1 MEKFD
6 KFSSIE
12 QAAMEQSP
20 ASETD
25 VRHNFVG
32 ASSFL
37 DDIVDGVVRAIDRP
51 YGYQIFNLGKGAGTT
66 LNEFISLVEKHVG
79 KKANI
84 NQMPAQLGDV
94 PFTNADVSKANRL
107 LGYSSKTTF
116 EEGIEK
122 TVTWH
127 KETYGEDGMKEVDR

>member
-1 MEKFD
+1 MAPYKFITRITRGEQID
-6 KFSSIE
+6 KYGDGTTSRDYTFI
-12 QAAMEQSP
+12 
-20 ASETD
+20 
-25 VRHNFVG
+25 
-32 ASSFL
+32 

-51 YGYQIFNLGKGAGTT
+51 YGYQMFNLGKGAGTT

-122 TVTWH
+122 TVAWH

>member
-1 MEKFD
+1 MAPYKFITRVTRGEQID
-6 KFSSIE
+6 KYGDGTTSRDYTFI
-12 QAAMEQSP
+12 
-20 ASETD
+20 
-25 VRHNFVG
+25 
-32 ASSFL
+32 

-51 YGYQIFNLGKGAGTT
+51 YGYQIINLGKGAGTT

-94 PFTNADVSKANRL
+94 PFTNADVSKAYRL

-122 TVTWH
+122 TVAWH

>member
-1 MEKFD
+1 MAPYKFIARVTRGEQID
-6 KFSSIE
+6 KYGDGTTSRDYTFI
-12 QAAMEQSP
+12 
-20 ASETD
+20 
-25 VRHNFVG
+25 
-32 ASSFL
+32 